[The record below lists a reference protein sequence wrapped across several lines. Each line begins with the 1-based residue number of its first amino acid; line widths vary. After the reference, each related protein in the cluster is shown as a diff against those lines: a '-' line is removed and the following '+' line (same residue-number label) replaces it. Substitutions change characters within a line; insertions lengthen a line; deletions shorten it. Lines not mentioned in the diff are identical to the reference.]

1 MCDVLVIPN
10 LTKNLLSISK
20 LILDHPFHVLFF
32 STIFKNPRHY
42 WFISSLK
49 NLGVLHTTSIL
60 SKHVVCK
67 PCQLSKG
74 QRLSF
79 ELNSKHFLHTLDLVY
94 CDLWGPGPSH
104 VLSNGYLYYVIFV
117 SLLCHIC
124 GWSLMFHMVLPIKS
138 QSSFCSVLTTFIKL
152 VQIEFSRK
160 IKVFLSYGGTEFVN
174 NMVHNILE

>member
-1 MCDVLVIPN
+1 M
-10 LTKNLLSISK
+10 
-20 LILDHPFHVLFF
+20 FFF
-32 STIFKNPRHY
+32 SQPFLKIQDI
-42 WFISSLK
+42 ISSLK

-94 CDLWGPGPSH
+94 CDLWGPRPSH

-117 SLLCHIC
+117 DDHSCFTWFYPLKANLV
-124 GWSLMFHMVLPIKS
+124 FVL
-138 QSSFCSVLTTFIKL
+138 F
-152 VQIEFSRK
+152 
-160 IKVFLSYGGTEFVN
+160 
-174 NMVHNILE
+174 